1 MVRILRSCRLNRNC
15 PTQAEFAL
23 LNLNHN
29 HTAFSFNHYWYWH
42 FRAQ

>member
-1 MVRILRSCRLNRNC
+1 MVKILQHIGIDNDC
-15 PTQAEFAL
+15 PTRAKVAS

-29 HTAFSFNHYWYWH
+29 HPTFSFNHYWYWH